1 MMQIINNYLK
11 QVLAFCLLSFPICCL
26 NGATYISPL
35 DYGLKEAR
43 TGVERFWALYRVHL
57 AAIETDAA
65 VDYRGIGDIDIE
77 IPKDAKSVPLTSK
90 TYFRGVR
97 LTVLNNSKSFF
108 LFEMAQPETTIDMA
122 PKNIDNASF
131 HNYKPL
137 RKGRSLL
144 ILEDENLWVKQRKGY
159 NYGHTR
165 RDILLVCEG
174 RAQNAP
180 ISAYNNSETKAK
192 VSFVRVNNKKKRI
205 DGIKFYRNEK
215 STQKTYLLNLNNQYN
230 VIVSDIEIHT
240 PQSSMIGD
248 QAIRI
253 GNCCCISFQD
263 IKIDGTYSAVD
274 NYGYGISMNNV
285 YDVRFK
291 RLKSKSD
298 WGIFG
303 NNNVNNVTLANC
315 DINRFD
321 VHCYGKD
328 IYMKKCVFRDLYN
341 QFSSMKGEV
350 VFDRCEFID
359 FTPFLYENSYN
370 AYTRF
375 NMVFID
381 CVVYASKKRNY
392 LIDARSLNGGETDE
406 RTELRVQQYPN
417 LIIKGLKVVLGE
429 DMDLYYSYKLGRNME
444 GWEQESLPGEAAF
457 RKLKIVSSDRK

>member
-1 MMQIINNYLK
+1 MKICSKLL
-11 QVLAFCLLSFPICCL
+11 VLFIFSSVSVFCSYGSNI
-26 NGATYISPL
+26 ISPL
-35 DYGLKEAR
+35 DFGIKDAKN
-43 TGVERFWALYRVHL
+43 GVERYWSLYRAHL
-57 AAIETDAA
+57 EAMENDAT
-65 VDYRGIGDIDIE
+65 VDYKGIGNLEIE
-77 IPKDAKSVPLTSK
+77 IPRDAKPIPLTSK
-90 TYFRGVR
+90 TYFRGVK
-97 LTVLNNSKSFF
+97 LSVLNNSKSFF
-108 LFEMAQPETTIDMA
+108 LYEMTQPETAIEIAAGD
-122 PKNIDNASF
+122 IDNGTF

-144 ILEDENLWVKQRKGY
+144 ILEDEYLWVKQRKGY
-159 NYGHTR
+159 KYGHTR
-165 RDILLVCEG
+165 RDVLVVRDG
-174 RAQNAP
+174 LAQNLP
-180 ISAYNNSETKAK
+180 VSGYNNSETKVKA
-192 VSFVRVNNKKKRI
+192 SFVRVNNKKKRI
-205 DGIKFYRNEK
+205 DGIKFFRNEK
-215 STQKTYLLNLNNQYN
+215 STQKTYFLNLNNQYN
-230 VIVSDIEIHT
+230 VVVSDIEIHT

-263 IKIDGTYSAVD
+263 IIIDGTYSAVD

-303 NNNVNNVTLANC
+303 NNNVNNVILANC

-328 IYMKKCVFRDLYN
+328 IYMKNCVFRDLYN

-370 AYTRF
+370 AYTCF
-375 NMVFID
+375 DMVFRD

-406 RTELRVQQYPN
+406 RTELRVQQYPH

-429 DMDLYYSYKLGRNME
+429 DMDLYYSYKLGRKME
-444 GWEQESLPGEAAF
+444 GWEQDSLPGEVAF